1 MGSTVVVTHL
11 KAFGRSTCTTG
22 TDRQLRQRN
31 NEISYTGIPASANLS
46 VAPTEDYKAAKTRGG
61 KAKTTAVKTKLKT
74 KAKTGPKGCSKAGA
88 RVGHVRSTRG
98 SNSITTGN
106 INKNY
111 DEKVDYE
118 DSFDY
123 NEPLPTVKQSSSM
136 KTSLPVF
143 NDPTYEYSKPRYSY
157 ERNFASGSSQQVTSY
172 QSRADEDEYERQKK
186 LKDLQVEWELQK
198 IRNEITRTKL
208 KAESEQDL
216 EAAVQASIRED
227 DRINHERR
235 LKHLSNK
242 RHLDALHNDSM
253 SQLAMNTMQEE
264 ERLARIRA
272 KASQVALLSAMQKK
286 SSEEEA
292 SLAQMFNM

>member
-11 KAFGRSTCTTG
+11 KAFGRSACTTG

-31 NEISYTGIPASANLS
+31 NEISYTGIPASANLI
-46 VAPTEDYKAAKTRGG
+46 VASTADLKATKTRGG
-61 KAKTTAVKTKLKT
+61 KTKSTVVKTKPKT
-74 KAKTGPKGCSKAGA
+74 KAKTGLKSSAKAGA
-88 RVGHVRSTRG
+88 KVGQLRSTRG
-98 SNSITTGN
+98 KNSVTAGN
-106 INKNY
+106 IKMSY
-111 DEKVDYE
+111 DEKADYD

-123 NEPLPTVKQSSSM
+123 NEPLPAVMQSSSL

-143 NDPTYEYSKPRYSY
+143 NDRTYEYSNTKYSY
-157 ERNFASGSSQQVTSY
+157 GGSNQKATSY

-186 LKDLQVEWELQK
+186 LKDLQAEWELQK
-198 IRNEITRTKL
+198 LRNEINRTKL

-216 EAAVQASIRED
+216 EAAMQASIRED

-253 SQLAMNTMQEE
+253 SQLVMNTMQEE

-272 KASQVALLSAMQKK
+272 KASQVALLTAMQKK